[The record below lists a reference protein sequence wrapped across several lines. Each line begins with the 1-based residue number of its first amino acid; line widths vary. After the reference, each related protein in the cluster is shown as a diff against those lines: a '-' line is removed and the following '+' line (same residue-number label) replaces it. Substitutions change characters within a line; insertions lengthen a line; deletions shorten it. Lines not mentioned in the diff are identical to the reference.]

1 MKLNAEQYA
10 QALWEAVSQT
20 AEKDHGLIVE
30 RFLHVLKQNG
40 DINIW
45 DKIENHFHEL
55 TLRQKGIH
63 TAKLITAREMD
74 LHKNDL
80 DILNLLAG
88 KKLEIK
94 KHINEDLVGGVVM
107 QVDDMLIDASI
118 KSQID
123 KLSEELKN

>member
-1 MKLNAEQYA
+1 MKLTAEQYA
-10 QALWEAVSQT
+10 QALWEAVFQT

-63 TAKLITAREMD
+63 TAKLTTAREMD
-74 LHKNDL
+74 LEKHDL
-80 DILNLLAG
+80 DKLNLLAG
-88 KKLEIK
+88 KKLEMQ
-94 KHINEDLVGGVVM
+94 KHVNEGLVGGVVM
-107 QVDDMLIDASI
+107 QVDDTLVDASI
-118 KSQID
+118 KNQIN
-123 KLSEELKN
+123 KLSEELKK